1 MGIGNIIKILLCVAV
16 ILASIFMNVILG
28 VVMPGYM
35 AGLICSAFIIGA
47 VIVLVK

>member
-1 MGIGNIIKILLCVAV
+1 MGIGNIIKILLCVVV

-28 VVMPGYM
+28 VVMPEYM
-35 AGLICSAFIIGA
+35 AGLICSVFIVGA